1 MLKRGLIAG
10 TCLLLSIFLFSH
22 LSFLSAS
29 STKQETGPQK
39 TQKPPQEVRVV
50 SAAKSAISRTLDLTG
65 EFVAI
70 EDVVIAAM
78 VDGPIVFCPWREGD
92 RVKAGQKLVEID
104 RRVYRENVQSA
115 EASVKV
121 ARAKLDDMESGT
133 RPEEIAKAEE
143 SVRQLEEKAAFA
155 KVDYERTAK
164 LVESGGLPGEVL
176 DKVRVEFVS
185 QTAQLAAAK
194 EQLQMLKAGP
204 TKTALAV
211 QQAALDEAEAR
222 LALEKAKLAECVVE
236 APFSGTV
243 MKVYVRPGDMA
254 AAKLRLIEMADL
266 SSVVVRFAVPEA
278 FTAQVHTGM
287 ALEARLD
294 AYSEKVFNGRVA
306 RVYPDID
313 RRIRTRTVE
322 AKIAG
327 IPDVMPGMFARLI
340 LKLKQVD
347 DAIVVPLAALVTTPE
362 GDKVVFVV
370 KDGKAIRRKVKTG
383 IEESD
388 RIQVLEG
395 INPGD
400 KVIVSGHK
408 DLKDGMDVRVIE
420 SAKQEGK
427 SNPAGSNPTG
437 QDGKKREAGGE
448 K

>member
-1 MLKRGLIAG
+1 MKRKILTTIMFVVLLAG
-10 TCLLLSIFLFSH
+10 GVLLVCNI
-22 LSFLSAS
+22 AS
-29 STKQETGPQK
+29 SKEKDSPKETP
-39 TQKPPQEVRVV
+39 KPPQEVRVISV
-50 SAAKSAISRTLDLTG
+50 AKSAISRTLELTG

-78 VDGPIVFCPWREGD
+78 VDGPIVYCPWREGD

-104 RRVYRENVQSA
+104 RRVYRANVQSA
-115 EASVKV
+115 EAAVKV

-133 RPEEIAKAEE
+133 RPEEIAKQKE
-143 SVRQLEEKAAFA
+143 SVRQLEESTAFA
-155 KVDYERTAK
+155 KGDFERTTK
-164 LVESGGLPGEVL
+164 LVESGALPGEAME
-176 DKVRVEFVS
+176 KTRVEYVS
-185 QTAQLAAAK
+185 QATRLVAAK
-194 EQLQMLKAGP
+194 EQLKMLEAGP

-211 QQAALDEAEAR
+211 QQATLDEAVER
-222 LALEKAKLAECVVE
+222 LALEKAKLDECVIE

-254 AAKLRLIEMADL
+254 AAKARLIEVADL
-266 SSVVVRFAVPEA
+266 SSGVMRFAVPEA

-294 AYSEKVFNGRVA
+294 AYPEKVFDGRVI

-327 IPDVMPGMFARLI
+327 IPDVLPGMFARLI

-362 GDKVVFVV
+362 GDKVVFMV
-370 KDGKAIRRKVKTG
+370 KDGKALRRKVKTG
-383 IEESD
+383 IEASD
-388 RIQVLEG
+388 RIQLLEG
-395 INPGD
+395 IDSGD

-408 DLKDGMDVRVIE
+408 ELKDGVDVRVSE

-427 SNPAGSNPTG
+427 SNPAGSSPKG
-437 QDGKKREAGGE
+437 QDRKKKEAGGE

>member
-1 MLKRGLIAG
+1 
-10 TCLLLSIFLFSH
+10 
-22 LSFLSAS
+22 
-29 STKQETGPQK
+29 
-39 TQKPPQEVRVV
+39 
-50 SAAKSAISRTLDLTG
+50 
-65 EFVAI
+65 
-70 EDVVIAAM
+70 
-78 VDGPIVFCPWREGD
+78 
-92 RVKAGQKLVEID
+92 
-104 RRVYRENVQSA
+104 
-115 EASVKV
+115 
-121 ARAKLDDMESGT
+121 
-133 RPEEIAKAEE
+133 
-143 SVRQLEEKAAFA
+143 
-155 KVDYERTAK
+155 
-164 LVESGGLPGEVL
+164 L
-176 DKVRVEFVS
+176 DKARVEFVS

-204 TKTALAV
+204 TRTALAV
-211 QQAALDEAEAR
+211 QQAALDEAGAR
-222 LALEKAKLAECVVE
+222 LDLEKAKLAECVIE

-243 MKVYVRPGDMA
+243 MKVYIRPGDMA

-294 AYSEKVFNGRVA
+294 AYPEKVFNGRVA

-327 IPDVMPGMFARLI
+327 IPDVMPGMFARLT

-362 GDKVVFVV
+362 GGKVVFVV
-370 KDGKAIRRKVKTG
+370 KDGKALRRKVKTG
-383 IEESD
+383 IEGSD

-408 DLKDGMDVRVIE
+408 ELKDGMDVRVIE

-427 SNPAGSNPTG
+427 SNPAGSSPTG

>member
-1 MLKRGLIAG
+1 MKRKILTTIMFVVLLAG
-10 TCLLLSIFLFSH
+10 EVWLARTAFS
-22 LSFLSAS
+22 A
-29 STKQETGPQK
+29 KEETGPQK
-39 TQKPPQEVRVV
+39 AQKPPQEVRVV
-50 SAAKSAISRTLDLTG
+50 SATKSAISRTLDLTG

-78 VDGPIVFCPWREGD
+78 VDGPIVYCPWREGD

-104 RRVYRENVQSA
+104 RRVYRANVQSA
-115 EASVKV
+115 EAAVKV

-143 SVRQLEEKAAFA
+143 SVRQLEEKTAFA

-164 LVESGGLPGEVL
+164 LVESGALPGEVL

-185 QTAQLAAAK
+185 QTAQLVAAK
-194 EQLQMLKAGP
+194 EQLKMLEAGP
-204 TKTALAV
+204 TRTALAV

-222 LALEKAKLAECVVE
+222 LALEKAKLAECVIE

-243 MKVYVRPGDMA
+243 MKVHVRPGDMA
-254 AAKLRLIEMADL
+254 AAKARLIEVADL
-266 SSVVVRFAVPEA
+266 SSGVMRFAVPEA

-294 AYSEKVFNGRVA
+294 AYPDKVFNGRVI

-327 IPDVMPGMFARLI
+327 ILDVMPGMFARLI
-340 LKLKQVD
+340 LKLRQVD
-347 DAIVVPLAALVTTPE
+347 DAVVVPLAALVTTPE

-370 KDGKAIRRKVKTG
+370 KDGKALRRKVKTG
-383 IEESD
+383 IEASD

-395 INPGD
+395 INSGD

-408 DLKDGMDVRVIE
+408 ELKDGVDVRVSE

-427 SNPAGSNPTG
+427 SNPVGSSSKG